1 MKKEKKI
8 YYTFRIHSEQ
18 LEYLRN
24 KAIVDF
30 TTVTQY
36 LLDLVSKDMK
46 ENNDKQVKS
55 KENG

>member
-24 KAIVDF
+24 KANSNF

-36 LLDLVSKDMK
+36 ILDLISKDMK
-46 ENNDKQVKS
+46 ENNNNQAKLDKN
-55 KENG
+55 E

>member
-24 KAIVDF
+24 QAKSEF

-36 LLDLVSKDMK
+36 LLELVSKDMK
-46 ENNDKQVKS
+46 INNSKQK
-55 KENG
+55 